1 VKTIRHIGKGGAQ
14 EVLPSRSAL
23 TRLVSGDPAQRTLG
37 QYAKATP
44 ADLSGVNQKKLRP
57 AR

>member
-1 VKTIRHIGKGGAQ
+1 MKTIRQIGKGGAQ

-23 TRLVSGDPAQRTLG
+23 TRLVAGDPAQRTLG

-44 ADLSGVNQKKLRP
+44 ADLSGVNQKKSKVMR
-57 AR
+57 